1 MYHDVVKGDVHISQD
16 EGKTWERA
24 DIPSGQAS
32 MVVSHPFDTKYVGNN
47 CIHYPKHLIASFDR
61 PSSSRGERHIT
72 VPLIGASHGNPLKC
86 LLLQHMWR
94 GPCHSIRTQ
103 KSTVIFSTKEQAVNR
118 TDGERVVMTRCV
130 PCHCAALITFI
141 VILQTYYTKDG
152 FATSTSLLSETS
164 RCQFAHSTKEFKHEA
179 HEELIYCVAF
189 DTESSTGVH
198 SLSSS
203 RLFSSTDFFEHDNK
217 VEDLG
222 IGKNARGVVAF
233 AILSKFAVVALKDL
247 TPGGEGE
254 MLLFVTVDTKTWAKA
269 YFPHASSARLRENA
283 YTIVE
288 STTHSLAVDVML
300 RDMSTIGTLFV
311 SNSNGTYFVE
321 SLKDTNRN
329 EMGYVDYESL
339 YGVEGVG
346 LANIVSNAQEVESR
360 RAPKQLRTRITFD
373 DGRSWQPVKAPSQDA
388 EGKRVQCNP
397 ADTNVC
403 SLHLHSVTVPH
414 NFGRIF
420 SSPAPGV
427 VMGVGSIGESLNAYE
442 ESDTF
447 LSTDAGLTWSMVR
460 LDAHKYEF
468 GDSGSILV
476 VINDEESTDSVSY
489 STDFGRTW

>member
-1 MYHDVVKGDVHISQD
+1 MAISSTREQ
-16 EGKTWERA
+16 
-24 DIPSGQAS
+24 
-32 MVVSHPFDTKYVGNN
+32 VVS
-47 CIHYPKHLIASFDR
+47 R
-61 PSSSRGERHIT
+61 
-72 VPLIGASHGNPLKC
+72 
-86 LLLQHMWR
+86 M
-94 GPCHSIRTQ
+94 
-103 KSTVIFSTKEQAVNR
+103 
-118 TDGERVVMTRCV
+118 DGERDVTMRYV
-130 PCHCAALITFI
+130 HCYCGAPVAFI
-141 VILQTYYTKDG
+141 VIIQTYYTKDG
-152 FATSTSLLSETS
+152 FATWKSLLSETS
-164 RCQFAHSTKEFKHEA
+164 RCQFAHSTKDFKHEA
-179 HEELIYCVAF
+179 HEDLIYCVAF
-189 DTESSTGVH
+189 DTESSTGAH
-198 SLSSS
+198 SLFSS

-217 VEDLG
+217 VEELG
-222 IGKNARGVVAF
+222 LGKNARGVVAF

-254 MLLFVTVDTKTWAKA
+254 MLLYVTVDTNTWAKA
-269 YFPHASSARLRENA
+269 HFPHASSARLRENA

-288 STTHSLAVDVML
+288 STIHSLAVDVVL
-300 RDMSTIGTLFV
+300 KEMSTIGTLFV

-427 VMGVGSIGESLNAYE
+427 VMGVGSIGESLKAYE